1 MKPEAVLQRAIVQ
14 LLAIYAG
21 RGLLA
26 FAHVPN
32 GGYRLPSEAGMFRT
46 FGVKAG
52 VPDLLLWLPG
62 GGHFGVELKA
72 TSRKLSPAQAD
83 WHATMRALGHR
94 VYVVRTVDELEA
106 VLRREGVPSV
116 GRLLGDKID
125 VAVPRSLTDAF

>member
-26 FAHVPN
+26 FCHVPN
-32 GGYRLPSEAGMFRT
+32 GGYRTPAEGGMFKS

-52 VPDLLLWLPG
+52 VPDLLIWSAG

-72 TSRKLSPAQAD
+72 TSRGLSPAQAD
-83 WHATMRALGHR
+83 WHATLKALGHR
-94 VYVVRTVDELEA
+94 VYLCRSVDEMEA
-106 VLRREGVPSV
+106 ILRREGVPKV
-116 GRLLGDKID
+116 GRLE
-125 VAVPRSLTDAF
+125 AAE